1 MTLCF
6 FGASLLAL
14 AIATPAIAQNEP
26 ATSGAAPSGPGVI
39 DELAPPSSPADE
51 APPAPTGNAVIDR
64 LNALEAKVKS
74 LEARNAELETRLEST
89 NDRVQHVEV
98 KSSKGLGT
106 NGVVP
111 TFADSTGAT
120 TFKMRGVIDADYV
133 AFNERRGSYD
143 YNNGTA
149 FRRARLGL
157 EGTAF
162 KVFNWRIE
170 ADFAGNTVN
179 LQDAY
184 VQFVGF
190 KNKKLQLTLGQHKA
204 PFGLESNN
212 SDNYNVFLERG
223 IFNVAAGNLMAE
235 RRIGASFG
243 YASDTLNATVGIF
256 GENESIGRAANA
268 DAVVKPDPASS
279 APAVSAA
286 NAPDEGWGFNGRVT
300 WEPIYDTGKIL
311 HVGVSGSWRKALR
324 SATNVGARL
333 SDRPNIRVDGG
344 NIIDTGTIFDA
355 TDAQYLGAEAAGVFG
370 PATIAGEYGRVW
382 IDRAVGAPTTKV
394 DGFYVYGTVFLTG
407 ESRPFKNGNFDR
419 IKPFT
424 NFDGKGD
431 WGAWE
436 LAVRYDRADFS
447 DTPVSANAG
456 NKANTWTAGLN
467 WYWNP
472 NIKLQF
478 NYIRFAGDNTPLD
491 PVGAKTKGDAL
502 ATRLHI
508 DW

>member
-1 MTLCF
+1 MNFRL

-14 AIATPAIAQNEP
+14 AIATPAVAQEGATNPETSVIDDLAP
-26 ATSGAAPSGPGVI
+26 AGGPDAGAA
-39 DELAPPSSPADE
+39 
-51 APPAPTGNAVIDR
+51 PAPTGDAVTDR
-64 LNALEAKVKS
+64 LNALEYKLKQ
-74 LEARNAELETRLEST
+74 LEARNAELETQLEST

-98 KSSKGLGT
+98 KSSKGLAT

-111 TFADSTGAT
+111 TFTDATGNV
-120 TFKMRGVIDADYV
+120 TFKVRGVIDADYV
-133 AFNERRGSYD
+133 GFNERRGGYD
-143 YNNGTA
+143 YNSGTA
-149 FRRARLGL
+149 FRRARLGF

-184 VQFVGF
+184 TQYAGF
-190 KNKKLQLTLGQHKA
+190 SNKALSVTLGQHKA

-223 IFNVAAGNLMAE
+223 IFNNAAGTFSAE
-235 RRIGASFG
+235 RRIGLSFA
-243 YASDTLNATVGIF
+243 YNTDTLNASVGVF

-268 DAVVKPDPASS
+268 PAVVSANPAI
-279 APAVSAA
+279 AQPAITAA
-286 NAPDEGWGFNGRVT
+286 NTPDEGWGVNGRVT
-300 WEPIYDTGKIL
+300 WEPVFDTGKIL
-311 HVGVSGSWRKALR
+311 HVGVSGNWRTDLR
-324 SATNVGARL
+324 SATGVGARL
-333 SDRPNIRVDGG
+333 SDRPNARVDGG
-344 NIIDTGTIFDA
+344 NLIDTGIISDA
-355 TDAQYLGAEAAGVFG
+355 TDSVYLGAEAAGVWG
-370 PATIAGEYGRVW
+370 PVTIASEYGKLR
-382 IDRAVGAPTTKV
+382 IDRAGAAPKTKF

-407 ESRPFKNGNFDR
+407 ESRAFKNGNYDR
-419 IKPFT
+419 LKPFT
-424 NFDGKGD
+424 NFNGKGG

-436 LAVRYDRADFS
+436 LGVRYDEADFS
-447 DTPVSANAG
+447 NTPVPTNAG
-456 NKANTWTAGLN
+456 NKAHTITAGLN

-472 NIKLQF
+472 NVKLQF
-478 NYIRFAGDNTPLD
+478 NYIRFSGDNTPLD